1 MSSLTRFLPTGAW
14 TRALLAPALVFIA
27 TALDRNYETDFWHH
41 LARGRAMA
49 QRGGLVDQDLFT
61 YTVAGQPFQDTNWL
75 TQLLYYGLHTLGGLS
90 LVQFVNSLTLAVMMG
105 LLVALCW
112 RKSRSLLVSGGLGVC
127 VFVGLLQLLIIRPQT
142 FSLLLFVA
150 LYAVLELSDRR
161 RWLLLVPP
169 AIMALWVNLHGGF
182 PIGFI
187 LIGGYFLAAAWD
199 AWHNAPT
206 PDNTTSPGRSSLF
219 GSLLPVWRDLRCRA
233 LALCLAASVLATFI
247 NPYGP
252 NVYLYV
258 RTTSIV
264 ASSRHIDEW
273 VPPGLNLMVGRV
285 WVLSMLLVL
294 VLFALPR
301 RRPTSREICLL
312 LCFLP
317 LACGSVR
324 MVSWWLLVTAP
335 IAAGLLAGNLPRGLL
350 DGIENE
356 RPSWG
361 AACFF
366 ALLVL
371 GMVICIPALEGFNPV
386 LNSIRSPHRDE
397 YDLQTI
403 ADHLVQTDGQRRG
416 TRRVFSR
423 FEWGE
428 YLGWSLAPAG
438 YTIFMDGRIEIFPD
452 DVWTRYS
459 AITIARA
466 DWETILDDY
475 QVDAL
480 LLDTTYHADLL
491 RQVEQSPHWEGPVKE
506 AGRAALFLRKPDA
519 AARAPNPVPAQP
531 VE

>member
-1 MSSLTRFLPTGAW
+1 MPPLTRFLPTGAW

-27 TALDRNYETDFWHH
+27 TAMDRNYSTDFWHH

-49 QRGGLVDQDLFT
+49 QHGGLVDQDLFT
-61 YTVAGQPFQDTNWL
+61 YTVPGQPFQDTNWL
-75 TQLLYYGLHTLGGLS
+75 TQLVYYALHSLGGLS

-127 VFVGLLQLLIIRPQT
+127 VFIGLLQLLIIRPQT

-150 LYAVLELSDRR
+150 LYAVLELADHR

-169 AIMALWVNLHGGF
+169 VIMALWVNLHGGF
-182 PIGFI
+182 PIGLV
-187 LIGGYFLAAAWD
+187 LIGSCFLAAAWD
-199 AWHNAPT
+199 AWHNAPAPNPT
-206 PDNTTSPGRSSLF
+206 PSARSSLLR
-219 GSLLPVWRDLRCRA
+219 SLVPVWRDPRCRM
-233 LALCLAASVLATFI
+233 LALCLAASVLATLA
-247 NPYGP
+247 NPYGWK
-252 NVYLYV
+252 VYLYV
-258 RTTSIV
+258 RTTSIA

-285 WVLSMLLVL
+285 WVLSMLLLL
-294 VLFALPR
+294 VLFALPG

-324 MVSWWLLVTAP
+324 MVSWWLLIMAP
-335 IAAGLLAGNLPRGLL
+335 IAAGLMAGNLPKDLL
-350 DGIENE
+350 DRAENE
-356 RPSWG
+356 KPSWG
-361 AACFF
+361 AAGFL

-371 GMVICIPALEGFNPV
+371 GVVVCIPALESFNPV
-386 LNSIRSPHRDE
+386 LNSVRSPHRDE

-403 ADHLVQTDGQRRG
+403 ADHLVQADKQRPG

-428 YLGWSLAPAG
+428 YLGWSLSPAG

-459 AITIARA
+459 AVTIARA
-466 DWETILDDY
+466 DWEKILDDY
-475 QVDAL
+475 QVDTL
-480 LLDTTYHADLL
+480 LLDSTYHTDLL
-491 RQVEQSPHWEGPVKE
+491 RQVEQSPHWQGPVKE
-506 AGRAALFLRKPDA
+506 VGKAVLFLRKSEVS
-519 AARAPNPVPAQP
+519 ARVANPEPGQP
-531 VE
+531 LD

>member
-1 MSSLTRFLPTGAW
+1 MSPLTRFLPTGAW

-41 LARGRAMA
+41 LARGRAMVE
-49 QRGGLVDQDLFT
+49 RGGLVDQDLFT
-61 YTVAGQPFQDTNWL
+61 YTVPGHAFQDTNWL
-75 TQLLYYGLHTLGGLS
+75 TQLFYYALHSLGGLS

-112 RKSRSLLVSGGLGVC
+112 RRSRSLLLSGGLGVC
-127 VFVGLLQLLIIRPQT
+127 VFIGLLQLLIIRPQT
-142 FSLLLFVA
+142 FSLLLFVG
-150 LYAVLELSDRR
+150 LYAVLELADRR

-182 PIGFI
+182 PIGLI
-187 LIGGYFLAAAWD
+187 LIGCYFLAAAWE
-199 AWHNAPT
+199 AWHTAPT
-206 PDNTTSPGRSSLF
+206 PDPASTPARSSLF
-219 GSLLPVWRDLRCRA
+219 GSLVPVWRDTRCRA
-233 LALCLAASVLATFI
+233 LALCLAVSVLATLA
-247 NPYGP
+247 NPYGWK
-252 NVYLYV
+252 VYLYV
-258 RTTSIV
+258 RTTSIA

-285 WVLSMLLVL
+285 WVLSMLLLL
-294 VLFALPR
+294 VLFTLPR
-301 RRPTSREICLL
+301 RRPTTREVCLL

-324 MVSWWLLVTAP
+324 MVSWWLLITAP
-335 IAAGLLAGNLPRGLL
+335 IAAGLIADNLPRQLL
-350 DGIENE
+350 DRAENE
-356 RPSWG
+356 QPSWG
-361 AACFF
+361 AAGFF

-371 GMVICIPALEGFNPV
+371 GIVLCIPGLERINPV
-386 LNSIRSPHRDE
+386 LNSVRSPHRDE
-397 YDLQTI
+397 YDLQAV
-403 ADHLVQTDGQRRG
+403 ADHLLETDGQRQG

-438 YTIFMDGRIEIFPD
+438 YTVFMDGRIEIFPD

-459 AITIARA
+459 AVTIARA
-466 DWETILDDY
+466 DWEKILDDY

-480 LLDTTYHADLL
+480 LLDTSYHADLL

-506 AGRAALFLRKPDA
+506 VGKAVLFLRKPDA
-519 AARAPNPVPAQP
+519 AVRAPYPGPLQP